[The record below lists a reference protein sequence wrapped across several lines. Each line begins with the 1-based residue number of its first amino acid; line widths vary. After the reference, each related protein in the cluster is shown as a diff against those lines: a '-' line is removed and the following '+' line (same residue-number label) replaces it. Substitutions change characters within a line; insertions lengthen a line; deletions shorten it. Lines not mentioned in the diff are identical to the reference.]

1 MTDINRAGGAADE
14 SLDASETTQG
24 RAGDI
29 KQRAQE
35 TLTQGLDTARYQA
48 LQARDY
54 AEEQF
59 GQAQKFVTQ
68 RITEKPVQSAL
79 VALGAGLVLGMILKG
94 GRR

>member
-1 MTDINRAGGAADE
+1 MTDINRAGGSADGDFDTSE
-14 SLDASETTQG
+14 SQADLK
-24 RAGDI
+24 R
-29 KQRAQE
+29 RAQE
-35 TLTQGLDTARYQA
+35 ALTQGLDTARYQA

-59 GQAQKFVTQ
+59 GQAQQFLTQ

-79 VALGAGLVLGMILKG
+79 VALGAGVVLGLILKG

>member
-1 MTDINRAGGAADE
+1 MSNIDSRDE

-29 KQRAQE
+29 KRRAQE
-35 TLTQGLDTARYQA
+35 ALTTGVDTARYQA

-59 GQAQKFVTQ
+59 GQAREYVTQ
-68 RITEKPVQSAL
+68 QIKEKPVQSAM
-79 VALGAGLVLGMILKG
+79 VALGAGVVLGLLLKG

>member
-1 MTDINRAGGAADE
+1 MTDTPRAGGAADE

-29 KQRAQE
+29 RQRAQE
-35 TLTQGLDTARYQA
+35 TLTQGMDTARYQA

-59 GQAQKFVTQ
+59 GQAQQYLTQ

-79 VALGAGLVLGMILKG
+79 VALGTGVVLGLLLKG